1 MAKWFG
7 RVGYAEQVETSPGV
21 WEEKIIERNYYG
33 DVVRNIRKLESSGNL
48 NDDINVSME
57 ISIVADPYAIQNF
70 HAMRYV
76 EFMGSLWKIHSVEV
90 NCPRLILQIGGVYNG
105 EQARSADET

>member
-1 MAKWFG
+1 MAKYFG
-7 RVGYAEQVETSPGV
+7 RIGYAEQVETVPGV

-33 DVVRNIRKLESSGNL
+33 DVVRNIRRLESSGNL
-48 NDDINVSME
+48 NDNINVSME

-76 EFMGSLWKIHSVEV
+76 EFMGSLWKITSVEV
-90 NCPRLILQIGGVYNG
+90 NYPRLILSIGGVYNG
-105 EQARSADET
+105 QQA

>member
-1 MAKWFG
+1 MAKWYG
-7 RVGYAEQVETSPGV
+7 KIGYAEQIVTAPGV

-33 DVVRNIRKLESSGNL
+33 DVVRNIRRLESSGNL

-76 EFMGSLWKIHSVEV
+76 EFMGSLWKISSVEV
-90 NCPRLILQIGGVYNG
+90 NYPRLILSIGGVYNA
-105 EQARSADET
+105 EQA